1 MPKLAAPCRMG
12 RSKPAAL
19 ARWGSAWSGFSS
31 PLSRYRSA
39 RLGGVGRSQIFSGA
53 ACGTGCGAGVSVAL
67 PPNPPCLRANVLLST
82 VATGAPSSPI
92 RSRVFWMMAALPG
105 PLSMTSL
112 TRGRLTS
119 FASDA
124 EGGVG
129 HAAWPAQHHRHG
141 GKCREPGA
149 LVHEFELARIERVH
163 ADADAERIENALA
176 LPVAHADV
184 ARPVGHDPFVIEIR
198 FRQRRLPC
206 PQFAMPTPGRERFR
220 AQAPFASPPP
230 DPR

>member
-31 PLSRYRSA
+31 PLSRYKSA

-53 ACGTGCGAGVSVAL
+53 ACGTACGAGVSVAL

-112 TRGRLTS
+112 TRGRLTRLA
-119 FASDA
+119 FGASGRCRTTLRSPA
-124 EGGVG
+124 TTRRSSMPKAGSVIRPGQPSTTAMVG
-129 HAAWPAQHHRHG
+129 NAASPARSYTNLSS
-141 GKCREPGA
+141 PGSS
-149 LVHEFELARIERVH
+149 
-163 ADADAERIENALA
+163 
-176 LPVAHADV
+176 
-184 ARPVGHDPFVIEIR
+184 GS
-198 FRQRRLPC
+198 
-206 PQFAMPTPGRERFR
+206 MPTPMPS
-220 AQAPFASPPP
+220 A
-230 DPR
+230 